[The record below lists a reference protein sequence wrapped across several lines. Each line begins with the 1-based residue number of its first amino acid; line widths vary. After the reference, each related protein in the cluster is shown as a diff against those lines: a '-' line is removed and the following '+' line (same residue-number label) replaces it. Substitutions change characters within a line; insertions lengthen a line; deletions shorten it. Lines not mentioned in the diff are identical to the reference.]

1 MQPTSRC
8 THEVSACFAIMRMPV
23 ADGAIFDLGNKNIM
37 PQCVLT
43 HSVYWNSR
51 PSQYDVASSK
61 QAATAIHAS
70 VAGIIHGLML
80 RCTYQRSCPQLP
92 SSRSVVPFTR
102 GSQTSSIH
110 HQPYRSWKQL
120 INCARRKSSCTICT
134 VVAVEE
140 RNPSTSSMDEN
151 QMWRQRW

>member
-1 MQPTSRC
+1 MQLTSRC
-8 THEVSACFAIMRMPV
+8 THEVSACFVIMRMPV
-23 ADGAIFDLGNKNIM
+23 ADGAIFDLGKKNIM
-37 PQCVLT
+37 PQYVLT
-43 HSVYWNSR
+43 HSVYWA
-51 PSQYDVASSK
+51 QYDVASSK
-61 QAATAIHAS
+61 QAATAIHSS

-80 RCTYQRSCPQLP
+80 RCTHQRSCPQLP

-110 HQPYRSWKQL
+110 HQPYRFWKQL
-120 INCARRKSSCTICT
+120 TNCARRKSSCISCT
-134 VVAVEE
+134 VVAVEQ